1 MIFSDYVNIS
11 TGGKNEIADITGD
24 VRLILKNSGV
34 SAGSILVFVPGATG
48 AVTTIE
54 FEPGLARDF
63 PALMERLIPENI
75 TYLHNETWHDGNG
88 HSHLRASLIG
98 PSLTIPVIDAELVL
112 GTWQQ
117 IIFLEFDNKPHNR
130 RIVVQVSGE

>member
-1 MIFSDYVNIS
+1 MIFSDYVNIN
-11 TGGKNEIADITGD
+11 TGGKNEIVDITGD
-24 VRLILKNSGV
+24 VRSILKNSGV

-63 PALMERLIPENI
+63 PELMERLIPENI

-98 PSLTIPVIDAELVL
+98 PSLTIPVIDAEPVL

>member
-1 MIFSDYVNIS
+1 MIFSEYVNIN
-11 TGGKNEIADITGD
+11 TGGKNEIVDITGD
-24 VRLILKNSGV
+24 VRSILKNSGV

-54 FEPGLARDF
+54 FEPGLVRDF
-63 PALMERLIPENI
+63 PELMERLIPENI

-98 PSLTIPVIDAELVL
+98 PSLTIPVIDAEPVL

-117 IIFLEFDNKPHNR
+117 IIFLEFDNKPHSR
-130 RIVVQVSGE
+130 KIVVQVSGE

>member
-1 MIFSDYVNIS
+1 MIFSDYVNIN
-11 TGGKNEIADITGD
+11 TGGKNEIVDITGD
-24 VRLILKNSGV
+24 VRSILKNSGV

-63 PALMERLIPENI
+63 PELMERLIPENI
-75 TYLHNETWHDGNG
+75 SYLHNETWHDGNG

-98 PSLTIPVIDAELVL
+98 PSLTIPVIDAEPVL

>member
-1 MIFSDYVNIS
+1 MIFSDFINIR
-11 TGGKNEIADITGD
+11 TEGKNEIIDITGE
-24 VRLILKNSGV
+24 VRSILKNSGV
-34 SAGSILVFVPGATG
+34 SAGNILVFVPGATG
-48 AVTTIE
+48 AITTIE
-54 FEPGLARDF
+54 FEPGLVNDF
-63 PALMERLIPENI
+63 PELMERLIPENS

-98 PSLTIPVIDAELVL
+98 PSITIPVIETELVL

-117 IIFLEFDNKPHNR
+117 IIFLEFDNKPHHR

>member
-1 MIFSDYVNIS
+1 MIFSDYVNIN
-11 TGGKNEIADITGD
+11 TGGKNEIVYITGD
-24 VRLILKNSGV
+24 VRSILKNSGV

-63 PALMERLIPENI
+63 PELMERLIPENI

-98 PSLTIPVIDAELVL
+98 PSLTIPVIDAEPVL

>member
-1 MIFSDYVNIS
+1 MIFSEYVNIN
-11 TGGKNEIADITGD
+11 TGGKNEIVDITGD
-24 VRLILKNSGV
+24 VRSILKNSGV

-54 FEPGLARDF
+54 FEPGLVRDF
-63 PALMERLIPENI
+63 PELMERLIPENI

-98 PSLTIPVIDAELVL
+98 PSLTIPVIDAEPVL

-117 IIFLEFDNKPHNR
+117 IIFLEFDNKPR
-130 RIVVQVSGE
+130 SRKIVVQVSGE

>member
-1 MIFSDYVNIS
+1 MIFSDYVNIN
-11 TGGKNEIADITGD
+11 TGGKNEIVDITGD
-24 VRLILKNSGV
+24 VRSILKNSGV

-54 FEPGLARDF
+54 FESGLARDF
-63 PALMERLIPENI
+63 PELMERLIPENI

-88 HSHLRASLIG
+88 HSHLRASLLG
-98 PSLTIPVIDAELVL
+98 PSLTIPVIDAEPVL